1 MERGDHFMLDE
12 KLKKRIDDLI
22 YSETGIDPTTI
33 DVDKPIRDIVSLD
46 SMQFVGLIA
55 KLEIELEIE
64 LPIAIMQVTTLREFY
79 MEVGEVLK
87 DRISA

>member
-1 MERGDHFMLDE
+1 MLDE